1 MTNATAVPFGDTGV
15 VLQLVPE
22 PAAHL
27 AWIAGLL
34 TLAVMARFR
43 AYPGAL
49 DA

>member
-1 MTNATAVPFGDTGV
+1 MANATSVPFGDTGV

-27 AWIAGLL
+27 LVIAAVL
-34 TLAVMARFR
+34 TLAVMVRLR
-43 AYPGAL
+43 TCPGAL